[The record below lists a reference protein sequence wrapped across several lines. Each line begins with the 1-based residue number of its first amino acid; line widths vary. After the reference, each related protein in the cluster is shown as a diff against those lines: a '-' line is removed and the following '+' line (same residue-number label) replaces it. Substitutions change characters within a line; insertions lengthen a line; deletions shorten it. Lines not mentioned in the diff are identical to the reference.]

1 MPKQNMDISAFTI
14 SRVTP
19 QPQGSIVS
27 ASVLIMKEMK
37 RLVNYKFYKEKGG
50 SKISRTEFKNYY
62 TEHSLF
68 SWCGGTS
75 TTNGKTQQVVDVPP
89 QCNAVLML
97 WTWNPITG

>member
-1 MPKQNMDISAFTI
+1 MPKQNMDISISAFTI

-50 SKISRTEFKNYY
+50 SKISRTEFKNDY
-62 TEHSLF
+62 TKLSLF
-68 SWCGGTS
+68 IGVEVHQQRMGRR
-75 TTNGKTQQVVDVPP
+75 GKLLMYLH
-89 QCNAVLML
+89 NAMQS
-97 WTWNPITG
+97 